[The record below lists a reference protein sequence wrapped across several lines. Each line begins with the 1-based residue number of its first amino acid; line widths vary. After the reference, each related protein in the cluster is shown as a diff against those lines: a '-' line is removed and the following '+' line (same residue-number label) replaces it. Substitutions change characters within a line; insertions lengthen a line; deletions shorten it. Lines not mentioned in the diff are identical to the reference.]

1 MSALEH
7 ILDTQ
12 DMVGECP
19 VWSLEEQA
27 LYWVDILGCRF
38 HRFHPVSDKLD
49 TYSVDAS
56 VGAIG
61 LRASGGLVM
70 ATGKGFATY
79 DLTTRTTTFLNS
91 PEADIFSYMRFND
104 GNVDCQGR
112 FWAGTMSTI
121 PENWNKLQGNL
132 YRLDPDRT
140 VQAMDTGFAL
150 INGIGWSPDN
160 TVMYVVDS
168 ERKIVYQYDFDL
180 ASGEIAH
187 RRTFLDTSEE
197 RGVPDG
203 LAVDQEGAL
212 WIAYWDGWKIIRYDP
227 SGKRLLQIDLPVQC
241 PASCAFGG
249 RDLDELYITSAWEDL
264 NDEQRASQPLAGDL
278 FRIKTEIKGL
288 PQPLFMG

>member
-7 ILDTQ
+7 LLATQ

-19 VWSLEEQA
+19 VWSIEEQA
-27 LYWVDILGCRF
+27 LYWVDILGCRI
-38 HRFHPVSDKLD
+38 HRYHPALGKLD

-56 VGAIG
+56 VGSIG

-79 DLTTRTTTFLNS
+79 DLTTRTTTLLSN
-91 PEADIFSYMRFND
+91 PQADIPHMRFND

-121 PENWNKLQGNL
+121 PENWDKLQGNL

-140 VQAMDTGFAL
+140 VQAMDTGFAI

-160 TVMYVVDS
+160 TAMYVVDS
-168 ERKIVYQYDFDL
+168 VRKAVYQYDFDP

-197 RGVPDG
+197 KGVPDG
-203 LAVDQEGAL
+203 LTVDQEGAL

-227 SGKRLLQIDLPVQC
+227 SRKRILQIDLPVQC

-249 RDLDELYITSAWEDL
+249 RDLDELYITSAWEEL
-264 NDEQRASQPLAGDL
+264 NDDQRASQPLAGDL

-288 PQPLFMG
+288 PQPLFLG